1 MGATQMSNET
11 TVVETLRAA
20 RGEVDIVTM
29 LKGGSLEARRER
41 LAEALRDPSWDGGP
55 AEIIATYPHHVAAK
69 KDGVI
74 MRIPV
79 IEDKDTIRLGKPE
92 IFSIPTSIPN
102 VSEELMATAMS
113 AAELVLKEDY
123 DSATPMIRG
132 IAGTLDVRGD
142 IQRRLT
148 MDVALRGLG
157 RKTWWQD
164 IVAEHVKSAVELPLP
179 HTDGDDPKKLVS
191 ESIDDVLGVLK
202 QNAVDAVKALQTLS
216 VTESAHKGAIECARD
231 IAEDIK
237 SAIGVLSGVNREDLE
252 EMSRVYEA
260 VGRVAPR
267 LLSGIKFL
275 SQLANGS

>member
-1 MGATQMSNET
+1 MANET
-11 TVVETLRAA
+11 AVVETLRAA
-20 RGEVDIVTM
+20 RGEVDIVAK
-29 LKGGSLEARRER
+29 LKEGSLEARRDR

-55 AEIIATYPHHVAAK
+55 AELIATYPHHVLAR

-74 MRIPV
+74 MRIAV
-79 IEDKDTIRLGKPE
+79 VEDKDAIRLGKLE
-92 IFSIPTSIPN
+92 VFSIPTPIPN
-102 VSEELMATAMS
+102 VGEELMATAMS

-123 DSATPMIRG
+123 ESATPMIRG
-132 IAGTLDVRGD
+132 IAGTLDVKGD
-142 IQRRLT
+142 VQRRLA

-164 IVAEHVKSAVELPLP
+164 IVREQVKEAVELPLP
-179 HTDGDDPKKLVS
+179 RTDGDDPKKLVS
-191 ESIDDVLGVLK
+191 DSIDDVLAFLK
-202 QNAVDAVKALQTLS
+202 ERAATAVQALKDLS
-216 VTESAHKGAIECARD
+216 KNESTHRGAIECARD

-237 SAIGVLSGVNREDLE
+237 SAIGVLSGVNRDDLE

-267 LLSGIKFL
+267 LLCGIKFL

>member
-1 MGATQMSNET
+1 MANEA

-20 RGEVDIVTM
+20 RGEVDIVSK
-29 LKGGSLEARRER
+29 LKEGSLEARRER

-55 AEIIATYPHHVAAK
+55 AELIATYPHHVAAR

-79 IEDKDTIRLGKPE
+79 IEDKDAIRLGKPE
-92 IFSIPTSIPN
+92 IFSIPGSIPN
-102 VSEELMATAMS
+102 ISEELMATAMS

-132 IAGTLDVRGD
+132 IAGTLDMKGD
-142 IQRRLT
+142 VQRRLA
-148 MDVALRGLG
+148 MDVALRGLS

-164 IVAEHVKSAVELPLP
+164 IVAEHVKESVELPLP
-179 HTDGDDPKKLVS
+179 RTDGDDPKKLVS
-191 ESIDDVLGVLK
+191 DSIDDVSVFLK
-202 QNAVDAVKALQTLS
+202 ERTATAVQALASLS
-216 VTESAHKGAIECARD
+216 KNESTHRGAIECARD

-260 VGRVAPR
+260 VGRVVPR
-267 LLSGIKFL
+267 LLNGIKFL

>member
-1 MGATQMSNET
+1 MANEA

-20 RGEVDIVTM
+20 RGEVDIVSK
-29 LKGGSLEARRER
+29 LKEGSLEARRER

-55 AEIIATYPHHVAAK
+55 AELIATYPHHVAAR

-79 IEDKDTIRLGKPE
+79 IEDKDAIRLGKPE
-92 IFSIPTSIPN
+92 IFSIPGSIPN

-132 IAGTLDVRGD
+132 IAGTLDMKGD
-142 IQRRLT
+142 VQRRLA
-148 MDVALRGLG
+148 MDVALRGLS

-164 IVAEHVKSAVELPLP
+164 IVAEHVKESVELPLP
-179 HTDGDDPKKLVS
+179 RTDGDDPKKLVS
-191 ESIDDVLGVLK
+191 DSIDDVSVFLK
-202 QNAVDAVKALQTLS
+202 ERTATAVQALASLS
-216 VTESAHKGAIECARD
+216 KNESTHRGAIECARD

-260 VGRVAPR
+260 VGRVVPR
-267 LLSGIKFL
+267 LLNGIKFL